1 MLLRMWNEG
10 KTPTLLVEEKTYKAT
25 LEINLV
31 VSQEIGN
38 GSTSRSTYNKTL
50 GPTTKGHFLF

>member
-38 GSTSRSTYNKTL
+38 GSTSILSSTN
-50 GPTTKGHFLF
+50 PGHIP

>member
-10 KTPTLLVEEKTYKAT
+10 KTPTLLVEEKTYKVT

-31 VSQEIGN
+31 VSKEIGN
-38 GSTSRSTYNKTL
+38 GSTSRLSSTT
-50 GPTTKGHFLF
+50 PGHIP